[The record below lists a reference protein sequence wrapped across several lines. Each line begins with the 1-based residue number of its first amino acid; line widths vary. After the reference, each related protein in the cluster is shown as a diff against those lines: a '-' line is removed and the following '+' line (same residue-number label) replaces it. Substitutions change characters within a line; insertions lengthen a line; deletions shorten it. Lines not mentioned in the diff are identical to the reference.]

1 MLFRQCKWAGMK
13 DLVWATLSNPLWSS
27 LALSLKAKSNTVLVR
42 GGFGSDRL
50 GIGQNRC
57 SSVENKFTDN
67 PSVDRFG
74 SVRLVEQ
81 VWWVDVRRV
90 VRFNWAYKWT
100 FLGLQVDFKNS
111 VHIIV
116 LDFFGPF

>member
-1 MLFRQCKWAGMK
+1 MW
-13 DLVWATLSNPLWSS
+13 VPISYSITPN
-27 LALSLKAKSNTVLVR
+27 R
-42 GGFGSDRL
+42 GGFGSDGL
-50 GIGQNRC
+50 GIGQNHC
-57 SSVENKFTDN
+57 LSVENKLTDN

-74 SVRLVEQ
+74 LVGSVKW
-81 VWWVDVRRV
+81 VWRVDVRRV
-90 VRFNWAYKWT
+90 VRFNWACKWT

>member
-1 MLFRQCKWAGMK
+1 MK

-57 SSVENKFTDN
+57 PSVENKFTDN
-67 PSVDRFG
+67 PSVNRPLIGSGQSGRLSGFG
-74 SVRLVEQ
+74 GWMSGRWSGLIGPTNGL
-81 VWWVDVRRV
+81 
-90 VRFNWAYKWT
+90 FWAYKWT
-100 FLGLQVDFKNS
+100 LKIQSISLFWT
-111 VHIIV
+111 
-116 LDFFGPF
+116 FGPF